1 MKWNEKIPGCF
12 GSEDSIFA
20 GHHNDK
26 ERALELLRQ
35 CIAEGASLAEVSKEI
50 EAFLRR
56 KHPTPADQQ
65 QLDAHIAE
73 QLKRV
78 QERFGPWLS

>member
-1 MKWNEKIPGCF
+1 MTWNEKIPGCF

-20 GHHNDK
+20 GHHNDE

-35 CIAEGASLAEVSKEI
+35 CFAEGVSLAEVLKEI

-65 QLDAHIAE
+65 QFNTHIAD

-78 QERFGPWLS
+78 QARFAPWLS